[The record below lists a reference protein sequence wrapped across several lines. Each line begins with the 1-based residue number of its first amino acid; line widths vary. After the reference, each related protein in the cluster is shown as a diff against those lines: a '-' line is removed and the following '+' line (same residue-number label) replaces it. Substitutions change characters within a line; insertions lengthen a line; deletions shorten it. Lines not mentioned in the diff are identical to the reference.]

1 MSQETIQH
9 TSAQRR
15 WILMSMTAVLSM
27 VMMNETT
34 VAVALPSIARDLG
47 MSVHRSSAVISV
59 YILSFASFVAF
70 GGRLGDLFGRRN
82 FLIIGILVFFL
93 AALACGFARSREVL
107 LGARFIQGIGAAL
120 MVPASAAIV
129 VNNFSLEERGRV
141 MAIYAGIAQVFLS
154 FAPVIGG
161 VLTENFGWGSIFFMN
176 LPIVIACFVAM
187 LLGRVPNRA
196 TPGGQLDL
204 AGALILPPSLF
215 AFVLAIQEGSS
226 WGWTSVRVWTFLV
239 GGLTLFIVFYFLE
252 RRREQPL
259 INFLLLRISAFRV
272 DAVILFCVQFSI
284 AAMAVY
290 GVLYVQRVLK
300 FSPLGSGAAQLAM
313 AIPLLLVTQVAG
325 RIFDRMGAR
334 RLVLSGM
341 GLATTGCFVV
351 AGVITLE
358 SFPAYAFGL
367 ALIGA
372 GFGMTL
378 TPVNADALSRI
389 PASFRGQ
396 ASGILQ
402 TMRQAGGALGI
413 AAMTAVVALVV
424 SATPGAS
431 GHPEMQTHAFRWA
444 FALAG
449 LINLLGFAAAFFLPP
464 GRQAVEPVDL
474 AGAMQPPLP

>member
-9 TSAQRR
+9 TPAQRR

-34 VAVALPSIARDLG
+34 VAVALPSIARDLD

-82 FLIIGILVFFL
+82 FLIVGILVFFL
-93 AALACGFARSREVL
+93 AALVCGLASSREVL
-107 LGARFIQGIGAAL
+107 LAARLVQGIGAAL

-129 VNNFSLEERGRV
+129 VGTFSLEERGRV
-141 MAIYAGIAQVFLS
+141 MAIYAGFAQVFLS
-154 FAPVIGG
+154 FGPVIGG
-161 VLTENFGWGSIFFMN
+161 FLTENFGWGSIFFMN
-176 LPIVIACFVAM
+176 LPIVIGCFVAM
-187 LLGRVPNRA
+187 LLGRVPNRS
-196 TPGGQLDL
+196 TPDGHLDL
-204 AGALILPPSLF
+204 AGACLLPPSLF
-215 AFVLAIQEGSS
+215 FFVLAIQEGSS
-226 WGWTSVRVWTFLV
+226 WGWSSMRVWMSLAGGVALFL
-239 GGLTLFIVFYFLE
+239 IFYGLE
-252 RRREQPL
+252 RGRRQPL
-259 INFLLLRISAFRV
+259 IDFILLRIRAFRV

-290 GVLYVQRVLK
+290 GVLYVQRVLG
-300 FSPLGSGAAQLAM
+300 FSPLESGAAQLAM
-313 AIPLLLVTQVAG
+313 AIPLLLVTQWAG

-334 RLVLSGM
+334 QLVLAGM

-351 AGVITLE
+351 AAVITLK
-358 SFPAYAFGL
+358 SFPAYACGL
-367 ALIGA
+367 AFIGA

-378 TPVNADALSRI
+378 TPVNTDALSRV

-413 AAMTAVVALVV
+413 AAMTATVALFV
-424 SATPGAS
+424 SITPGVS

-444 FALAG
+444 FGLAG
-449 LINLLGFAAAFFLPP
+449 LINLLGFSAAFFLPS
-464 GRQAVEPVDL
+464 GRQTVEPADL
-474 AGAMQPPLP
+474 EAAMQSPGL